1 MPSAASSSAAFRRRH
16 FPGVTAREWND
27 WRWQHR
33 NRIQRAEQL
42 AGMLTLSVDES
53 AALRRLAGR
62 LPMAMTPYYAA
73 LLHPEDPTQGL
84 RRTVVPVGA
93 EFVAGPGELRDPLDE
108 DAHSPV
114 PGLVHRYPDR
124 ALLLVTNTCATYCR
138 YCTRSRMVG
147 ATEASQRI
155 TTTHLEGALAHIAAT
170 PEIRDVL
177 ISGGDP
183 LVLSDARLDWLL
195 GRLDG
200 IPHVRFV
207 RLGTKIPFVMPQRIT
222 VGLARVLRRHRPV
235 WMSLHV
241 NHPAE
246 ITQESAQACHRLA
259 DAGVPLGAQTVLLRG
274 VNDDLDTLRE
284 LLHGL
289 LELRVKPYYLLQCD
303 PIPGSAHFRTPV
315 HRGLEL
321 LAGLQGHTSGYAV
334 PAFVLDAP
342 QGGGKIRLV
351 PEHIVGREGD
361 NLLFTNYEGR
371 LYRYPDAGGSL
382 GRDMER
388 ATAEARPAAQE
399 LPGPLPI

>member
-1 MPSAASSSAAFRRRH
+1 MPAAPSPSTAFRRRH
-16 FPGVTAREWND
+16 FPGVTAKEWND

-33 NRIQRAEQL
+33 HRIQHAEEL
-42 AGMLTLSVDES
+42 AALLTLSVDES
-53 AALRRLAGR
+53 AALRRLQGR
-62 LPMAMTPYYAA
+62 LPLAITPYYAA
-73 LLHPEDPTQGL
+73 LLHPSDPSQGL
-84 RRTVVPVGA
+84 RRTVVPAGA
-93 EFVAGPGELRDPLDE
+93 EFVTTPGELRDPLDE

-147 ATEASQRI
+147 ASEESQRI
-155 TTTHLEGALAHIAAT
+155 TTSRLEGALAHIAAT
-170 PEIRDVL
+170 PAIRDVL

-195 GRLDG
+195 GRLDAM
-200 IPHVRFV
+200 PHVRFV

-222 VGLARVLRRHRPV
+222 AGLARVLRRHRPI
-235 WMSLHV
+235 WMSLHI

-246 ITQESAQACHRLA
+246 ITPESARACHRLA

-274 VNDDLDTLRE
+274 VNDDLEILRE

-289 LELRVKPYYLLQCD
+289 LEIRVKPYYLLQCD

-351 PEHIVGREGD
+351 PEHIVGREGGD
-361 NLLFTNYEGR
+361 LLFTNYEGR
-371 LYRYPDAGGSL
+371 LFRYPDAGGTL
-382 GRDMER
+382 GEKPT
-388 ATAEARPAAQE
+388 ATPADAQPAAWR
-399 LPGPLPI
+399 LTGAWPI